1 MLNLKKVTGGYH
13 GVPVVRDISMQ
24 FMPGA
29 LNIIIGPNGCG
40 KSTIMR
46 IAAGQLPPQSGEVH
60 LDGEAFSMIKR
71 QDLARRI
78 AYLPQSQNIPDI
90 AVQNLVMHGRF
101 PHLSYPRR
109 YRKEDIAITKQ
120 VLEQLGIANLAEKQ
134 MNTLSGGERQKAYI
148 AMLLAQNGDIIFMD
162 EPTAYLDISHQLEI
176 MEILNS
182 LKERG
187 KTLVVILHDLNLA
200 MRYADRVFL
209 MNAGDLI
216 YDGSIDGLF
225 NCGLL
230 DDVFTVK
237 TQRVETEMG
246 PQYYFIPKEHL

>member
-1 MLNLKKVTGGYH
+1 MLNLKNITGGYH
-13 GVPVVRDISMQ
+13 GVPVIWDISMT

-29 LNIIIGPNGCG
+29 LNVIAGPNGCG

-46 IAAGQLPPQSGEVH
+46 IAAAQLPPQSGEVQ
-60 LDGEAFSMIKR
+60 LDGKAFSAINRK
-71 QDLARRI
+71 DLAKRI

-90 AVQNLVMHGRF
+90 AVENLVMHGRF

-109 YRKEDIAITKQ
+109 YRKEDVEITQ
-120 VLEQLGIANLAEKQ
+120 RVLEQLGIAHLTKKEL
-134 MNTLSGGERQKAYI
+134 NTLSGGERQKAYI
-148 AMLLAQNGDIIFMD
+148 AMLLAQNSDIIFMD
-162 EPTAYLDISHQLEI
+162 EPTTYLDISHQLEI

-182 LKERG
+182 LKQRG

-209 MNAGDLI
+209 MNSGNLI
-216 YDGSIDGLF
+216 YDGSTDGLF

-230 DDVFTVK
+230 DDIFRVK
-237 TQRVETEMG
+237 TQRIETDMG
-246 PQYYFIPKEHL
+246 PQYYFIPQRHL